1 MEYKLRKKN
10 GVRFVEYASFV
21 VVVVVK
27 LKLSMWLSKVKKEI
41 DEIGNPKPII
51 IKEATSMVVMSD
63 KQFTEVI
70 NRIEDNNKL
79 FRRVLGEVVDLK
91 TKRKSSRNGKK
102 VKK

>member
-1 MEYKLRKKN
+1 MEYKLRKKS

>member
-1 MEYKLRKKN
+1 LRKKS

>member
-1 MEYKLRKKN
+1 
-10 GVRFVEYASFV
+10 
-21 VVVVVK
+21 
-27 LKLSMWLSKVKKEI
+27 MWLSKVKKEI